1 MHACTIVA
9 RNYLAFA
16 RVLAQSFLDI
26 HPDSTFTTL
35 VVDAECGF
43 DATGETFN
51 VVTPAELDLDRDEFH
66 RMAVMYD
73 VTELSTALKPWM
85 LRYLIENGADAAL
98 YIDPDIQ
105 LFSPIDDVAEMVA
118 KHGVALTPHTLSPMP
133 RDNRRPSEADI
144 MGSGVYN
151 LGFIGVGPLAIPFL
165 RWWEE
170 RLMRDA
176 ISAPEQMLFTDQR
189 WIDFVPSY
197 FDHHIIR
204 DPGFNVAYW
213 NLDAREVS
221 KEGNRYLVNGFPLR
235 FFHFS
240 GYRPETP
247 WILSKY
253 VAGSPRILLSEHPV
267 LRELCDG
274 YAASLG
280 TAAFDAATATPYG
293 FNRLANGTPVTN
305 RMRRVYREAVLAH
318 ERGLGDAPPVAFGPD
333 SDGGDALIAWLND
346 PVEGPTNA
354 PLTRMMAHIWSS
366 RSDLQWVFRDPAG
379 AGWPGFSRWMRE
391 RAEVEEHVPPAL
403 IPTAQDE
410 DEVDEG
416 VPAPAPGVNIVGYVR
431 AELGV
436 GQTSRYM
443 IEAAKLAG
451 LDYSVHAH
459 TKTLS
464 RQQHPF
470 DEAESS
476 DFAYDVNILVVN
488 GDQTADFLRDAPF
501 DIRRDRHTVGVW
513 AWEVDELPHVLW
525 EAFSCVDE
533 IWAVSRYVQR
543 ALAKHSPVPVE
554 VFPKPIMT
562 PEVDPT
568 ITRES
573 LGLPPGF
580 VFLFA
585 FDHLSVLARK
595 NPIGVIDAFTQA
607 FRPGEGPTLVI
618 KSINGSR
625 CLTDRERVRF
635 AAAGRSDIILIE
647 DYLTA
652 AQTRALT
659 AMCDCYVSLHRSEG
673 YGLTMSEAMSL
684 GRPVIATGYSGNLD
698 FMDEDTA
705 LLVPYEEVRVGDGA
719 APYSP
724 SAVWAEPDLGAAA
737 AYMRKVHDDPAFAA
751 DLGQRGQ
758 ASVLSQHSL
767 DATARF
773 LTERVEAAHSKL
785 AERSQPGIEP
795 AEEPEQERPPTPHE
809 LYRAA
814 VDRASQQLD
823 SVPDP
828 HAPTRIKVVVPLI
841 RRVINRVLAHHDA
854 HQRRSLS
861 QLLEAIE
868 ALSHDDQVSHLD
880 LSQRVADQRVRGE
893 DLQAYVDQQL
903 WAARDSVRD
912 VTVRHRAF
920 DEQLRRVAYQVSG
933 LGAHSEELDGQ
944 YRQLE
949 HALGDVARDAGA
961 SLTAATESVTA
972 FTTRAIED
980 LAGEISQL
988 RRAEASLQDTLDLL
1002 AGRWLVGA
1010 DGPDTSVVSTD
1021 VGALLLPKS
1030 DPVVLPWMR
1039 FYGNWE
1045 PEESAF
1051 LRSALKPGDT
1061 FLDVGAHVG
1070 YHTLAGAKAV
1080 GPTGKVIAVE
1090 PSPDILVLLRNNLRN
1105 NLRGDLADVVHV
1117 APVAAWDQDTT
1128 LRFTQSLD
1136 GNSGDSRVYSDES
1149 EAADLRVEARR
1160 LDSLDALG
1168 GTTVA
1173 VVKTDL
1179 QGRDH
1184 RALRGLRKTI
1194 ERDRPV
1200 IVTEF
1205 WPEGIRDVG
1214 DEPAAVLAEY
1224 AEMGYLIATLPGQP
1238 DLPEDPTRAVAVAES
1253 VEGGF
1258 LTLCLTPTADRPLE
1272 Q

>member
-16 RVLAQSFLDI
+16 RVLAESFLEI
-26 HPDSTFTTL
+26 HPESSFTTL

-43 DATGETFN
+43 DATDEPFN
-51 VVTPAELDLDRDEFH
+51 VVTPAELDLNRDEFH

-85 LRYLIENGADAAL
+85 LRYLIENGADAVL

-105 LFSPIDDVAEMVA
+105 LFNPIDDVAKMVA
-118 KHGVALTPHTLSPMP
+118 EHGVALTPHTLVPMP
-133 RDNRRPSEADI
+133 RDSRRPSEADI

-197 FDHHIIR
+197 FGHHIIR

-213 NLDAREVS
+213 NLDAREVT
-221 KEGNRYLVNGFPLR
+221 KEGDRYLVNGFPLR

-280 TAAFDAATATPYG
+280 TAAFEAAAATPYG
-293 FNRLANGTPVTN
+293 FNTLPNGTPVTN
-305 RMRRVYREAVLAH
+305 RMRRIYREAVLAH
-318 ERGLGDAPPVAFGPD
+318 ERGLGAPPPVAFGPD
-333 SDGGDALIAWLND
+333 SDDGDALISWLND
-346 PVEGPTNA
+346 PVEGPTHA

-391 RAEVEEHVPPAL
+391 RAAIEEHVPPAL
-403 IPTAQDE
+403 IPSAMDAGDAE
-410 DEVDEG
+410 DG
-416 VPAPAPGVNIVGYVR
+416 APAPSPGVNIVGYVR

-443 IEAAKLAG
+443 IDAAKLAG

-464 RQQHPF
+464 RQEHPF
-470 DEAESS
+470 DESESS
-476 DFAYDVNILVVN
+476 DFAHEVNVLVIN

-513 AWEVDELPHVLW
+513 AWEVDELPSVLW
-525 EAFSCVDE
+525 EAFSNVDE
-533 IWAVSRYVQR
+533 IWAVSSFVQR

-562 PEVDPT
+562 PDLDPT

-573 LGLPPGF
+573 LGLPSGF

-595 NPIGVIDAFTQA
+595 NPIGVIEAFSQA

-618 KSINGSR
+618 KSINGDR

-635 AAAGRSDIILIE
+635 AAAGRPDVLLIE
-647 DYLTA
+647 DYLSA

-659 AMCDCYVSLHRSEG
+659 ALSDCYVSLHRSEG

-705 LLVPYEEVRVGDGA
+705 LLVPYEEVRVGAGA
-719 APYSP
+719 EPYSP

-737 AYMRKVHDDPAFAA
+737 AYMRKVHDDPAFAS
-751 DLGQRGQ
+751 DLGQRGRD
-758 ASVLSQHSL
+758 SVLARHSL
-767 DATARF
+767 EITASF
-773 LTERVEAAHSKL
+773 LVERVAAAHLKL
-785 AERSQPGIEP
+785 AERSLPEVQPV
-795 AEEPEQERPPTPHE
+795 EEPEQDLPPTPHE
-809 LYRAA
+809 LYREA
-814 VDRASQQLD
+814 VDRASRQLD

-828 HAPTRIKVVVPLI
+828 HAPTRIRFLVPLF
-841 RRVINRVLAHHDA
+841 RRVVNRVLAHHDA
-854 HQRRSLS
+854 HQRQSLS
-861 QLLEAIE
+861 LLLEAVE

-893 DLQAYVDQQL
+893 ELQSHVDQQL
-903 WAARDSVRD
+903 WAASNSVRD

-920 DEQLRRVAYQVSG
+920 DEQLRRLV
-933 LGAHSEELDGQ
+933 GQ
-944 YRQLE
+944 LSTQGHRADQIE
-949 HALGDVARDAGA
+949 VALGEVARDAAA
-961 SLTAATESVTA
+961 SLSSTAGTLAA
-972 FTTRAIED
+972 FNRQAMAD
-980 LAGEISQL
+980 LSGEIGQL
-988 RRAEASLQDTLDLL
+988 RRTEASLQDALDLL
-1002 AGRWLVGA
+1002 ASRWLVGA
-1010 DGPDTSVVSTD
+1010 DGPDSAVVSTD
-1021 VGALLLPKS
+1021 VGVLLLPKN

-1039 FYGNWE
+1039 VYGNWE

-1051 LRSALKPGDT
+1051 LRSAIKPGDT

-1070 YHTLAGAKAV
+1070 YHTLAGARAV
-1080 GPTGKVIAVE
+1080 GPTGQVIAVE
-1090 PSPDILVLLRNNLRN
+1090 PSPEILALLRNNLRN
-1105 NLRGDLADVVHV
+1105 NLTGDSADIVHV
-1117 APVAAWDQDTT
+1117 APVAAWDSDTT
-1128 LRFTQSLD
+1128 LTFTQSVE
-1136 GNSGDSRVYSDES
+1136 GNSGDSRVYADDH
-1149 EAADLRVEARR
+1149 AATGITVDARR
-1160 LDSLDALG
+1160 LDSLEALG

-1184 RALRGLRKTI
+1184 RALRGLRKII

-1205 WPEGIRDVG
+1205 WPEGIRDLG
-1214 DEPAAVLAEY
+1214 DDPAIVLGEY
-1224 AEMGYLIATLPGQP
+1224 ADMGYRLSTLPGQP
-1238 DLPEDPTRAVAVAES
+1238 DLPHDLSETVALADS

-1258 LTLCLTPTADRPLE
+1258 LTLCLTPVQDHPAQP
-1272 Q
+1272 